1 MRSVLLN
8 VAHFSD
14 DNLSTCQSK
23 ARLEKARIA
32 AESADGGR
40 SNAFSHSLAMSSAF
54 HVSDEVPR
62 ALLSQSLT
70 PRRLLLLRVE
80 NILEDF
86 MIR

>member
-8 VAHFSD
+8 AAHFSD

-23 ARLEKARIA
+23 ARSEKARIA

-40 SNAFSHSLAMSSAF
+40 SNAFSHFPPMSDAF
-54 HVSDEVPR
+54 HVSDEVR
-62 ALLSQSLT
+62 RVLVSQSLT
-70 PRRLLLLRVE
+70 PRRLLLRVE

-86 MIR
+86 MVR